1 MTANLTMYS
10 LQINNHIY
18 LLLYIKG
25 GVPQEKCDLVSKFRA
40 LSDVKNIVFEIIF

>member
-1 MTANLTMYS
+1 MTANLAMYS
-10 LQINNHIY
+10 LQINNLTY

-40 LSDVKNIVFEIIF
+40 LSDVKKYSF